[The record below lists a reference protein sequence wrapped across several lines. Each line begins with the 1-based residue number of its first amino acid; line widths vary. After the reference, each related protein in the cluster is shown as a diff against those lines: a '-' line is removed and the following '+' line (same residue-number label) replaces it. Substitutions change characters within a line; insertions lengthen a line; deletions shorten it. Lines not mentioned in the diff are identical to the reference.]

1 VLCEK
6 RTVARFAWFLALR
19 LCCVITQPG
28 HIAHAQSELL
38 NIRSILN
45 CRPCGACF
53 PLLLRLVAWV
63 GGVLFSCSRW
73 LAAVFVKQHCAVCR
87 FCTAAPEHCWCCI
100 SKLYILQCFVC
111 AYVMHLLFVIITL
124 RKLNTV
130 SRWLCCSAILT
141 YVSGSVLLPWS
152 SFCLSFYWICQMCQM
167 LYYCKWHITLLP
179 WWALHAILLI

>member
-63 GGVLFSCSRW
+63 GGVSFSCSRW
-73 LAAVFVKQHCAVCR
+73 LATVFVKQHCAVCR
-87 FCTAAPEHCWCCI
+87 FCSAATEHCWCRI

-130 SRWLCCSAILT
+130 SRLALLLSNTDCMSREAFYYPEAHFVWVFTEFAKCVKCCTIANDTSH
-141 YVSGSVLLPWS
+141 
-152 SFCLSFYWICQMCQM
+152 
-167 LYYCKWHITLLP
+167 YYLDEHCMQCY
-179 WWALHAILLI
+179 